1 MAADPLVVVSGAVT
15 AALTAVLG
23 YFGSSRGKKAEASI
37 ALTDQVR
44 EWATQLQ
51 ESEEKCREELS
62 QLRVELAQVRLELDA
77 VKRTVR
83 DFGGEPT

>member
-23 YFGSSRGKKAEASI
+23 YFGAGRGKKAESTI

-62 QLRVELAQVRLELDA
+62 LLRVELAQVRLELDA

-83 DFGGEPT
+83 DFGGAPT

>member
-15 AALTAVLG
+15 AVLTAVLG
-23 YFGSSRGKKAEASI
+23 FFGTQRGKKASDAV

-62 QLRVELAQVRLELDA
+62 VLRVELAQVRIELDA

-83 DFGGEPT
+83 DFGGAPT

>member
-1 MAADPLVVVSGAVT
+1 MPADPVVVISGAITAAVT
-15 AALTAVLG
+15 AVFGYLG
-23 YFGSSRGKKAEASI
+23 AGRGKKASSSI

-51 ESEEKCREELS
+51 ESEEKCREELAE
-62 QLRVELAQVRLELDA
+62 LRVELAQVRRELDV

-83 DFGGEPT
+83 DFGTEPT